1 MTGIIQTPTGSVAD
15 ATEPVGALVRG
26 VKGGATLRLR

>member
-15 ATEPVGALVRG
+15 AAEPVGALVRG